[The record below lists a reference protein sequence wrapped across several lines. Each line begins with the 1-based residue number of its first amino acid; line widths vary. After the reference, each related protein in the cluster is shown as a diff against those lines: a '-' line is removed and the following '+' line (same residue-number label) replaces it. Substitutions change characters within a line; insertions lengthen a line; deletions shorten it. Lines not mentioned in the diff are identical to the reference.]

1 MRYTLAVLVENKPGV
16 LARVA
21 GLFARRGYNI
31 DSLAV
36 GVTDNPEISRMT
48 IVVRGDE
55 KVIEQVIKQLNKL
68 VDVIKISMLSESES
82 VERSLAL
89 FKVSADSKTRPTI
102 MQIVDIFRAKIIDVG
117 SKSLIIEITGDEDK
131 INAMERLLRSYG
143 ILEVCRTGK
152 IAMNRGLKS
161 VSYEK

>member
-1 MRYTLAVLVENKPGV
+1 MRHILAVLVENKPGV
-16 LARVA
+16 LTRVA
-21 GLFARRGYNI
+21 GMFARRGYNI

-36 GVTDNPEISRMT
+36 GVTDKPHISRMT

-68 VDVIKISMLSESES
+68 VDVITVSQLDEKES

-89 FKVSADSKTRPTI
+89 FKVTADANTRPTI

-117 SKSLIIEITGDEDK
+117 PTSLIIEITGDEEK
-131 INAMERLLRSYG
+131 INALETLLHSYG
-143 ILEVCRTGK
+143 IIEVCRTGK
-152 IAMNRGLKS
+152 IAMLRGLKS
-161 VSYEK
+161 ISYE

>member
-68 VDVIKISMLSESES
+68 VDVIKISMLSEKES

>member
-36 GVTDNPEISRMT
+36 GITDNPEISRMT